1 MYIIFMITPLFTYV
15 LLSVTCILVIWNI
28 ISEVRIR
35 RFTRGS
41 NGKSLE
47 RTIAHVLQ
55 KIDFVE
61 KENQALMDKNTELE
75 LRLRKSIRN
84 IETVRFNPF
93 ADQGSNQSF
102 ATAFINDEKNGVVI
116 STLFARDR
124 TAIFAKP
131 IINGRCDYELTQEEK
146 VVLEKTLS

>member
-1 MYIIFMITPLFTYV
+1 MMTT
-15 LLSVTCILVIWNI
+15 ILVSLSIGLATILIIWNTI
-28 ISEVRIR
+28 QEIR
-35 RFTRGS
+35 MSRFMRGN

-47 RTIAHVLQ
+47 KTIGMVLQ
-55 KIDFVE
+55 KIKDIE
-61 KENQALMDKNTELE
+61 TENQILKEKNRELD
-75 LRLRKSIRN
+75 LRLRKSIRT

-102 ATAFINDEKNGVVI
+102 ATALVNDEKDGVII

-131 IINGRCDYELTQEEK
+131 IKNGQSDYELTAEEK
-146 VVLEKTLS
+146 LVLDRSTQ